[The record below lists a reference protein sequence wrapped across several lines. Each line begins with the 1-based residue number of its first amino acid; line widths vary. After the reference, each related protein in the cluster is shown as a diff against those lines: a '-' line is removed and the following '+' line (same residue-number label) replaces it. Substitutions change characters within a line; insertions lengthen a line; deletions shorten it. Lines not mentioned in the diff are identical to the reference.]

1 MNFEQFFSCPYSTRL
16 NVNKSIKIYSF
27 IFLALNLQSAAE
39 NKMAAS
45 RIAQS
50 GTANRRSTGS
60 KVRNMIV
67 IYKKNNIKKT
77 TKILGDTL

>member
-1 MNFEQFFSCPYSTRL
+1 
-16 NVNKSIKIYSF
+16 
-27 IFLALNLQSAAE
+27 
-39 NKMAAS
+39 MAAS

-67 IYKKNNIKKT
+67 IYKKNNIKKLQ
-77 TKILGDTL
+77 KYWEIHFNKKLI